1 MMTAAAQIGIDAC
14 PIEGFCSDKGNEL
27 LEKKGLLEDGR
38 LAVSVMVA
46 FGYRAENPGRPKTR
60 RAVEDVVQW
69 IN

>member
-1 MMTAAAQIGIDAC
+1 MMKAAAQIGIDDC
-14 PIEGFCSDKGNEL
+14 PIEGFCSDSGNEL

-46 FGYRAENPGRPKTR
+46 LGYRAENPERPKTR